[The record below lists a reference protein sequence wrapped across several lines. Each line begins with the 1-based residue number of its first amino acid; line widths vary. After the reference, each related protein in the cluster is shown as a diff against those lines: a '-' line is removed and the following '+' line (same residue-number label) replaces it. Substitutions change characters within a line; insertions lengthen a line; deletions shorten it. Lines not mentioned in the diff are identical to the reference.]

1 MLLGMFWICER
12 YSFDIFAIF
21 DNYNEVKEF
30 ISNKKVY
37 AYFLKIISL
46 KYLIKLTIYMCIFAF
61 TAKTDPRIPTETTI
75 DDAQVDWSLNS

>member
-1 MLLGMFWICER
+1 MFWICER

-46 KYLIKLTIYMCIFAF
+46 KYLIKLTIYMCIFCT
-61 TAKTDPRIPTETTI
+61 TAKLIHVYLLRQRLMMPKLIGR
-75 DDAQVDWSLNS
+75 